1 MALRE
6 ILHTLL
12 SNDRTSVRKEM
23 VTLFLDEVAGT
34 GNGDKTSKYNYI
46 VESYLQYK
54 IIIKRPGLLNKGFD
68 FGIDIEGIKFKNKH
82 NNGFH
87 IPSHSDIFDIL
98 NQVKIKYPN
107 DYSKVKSALLKL
119 FNLEDIDSTKF
130 EHMYFAD
137 YLNNQHPVYIV
148 LLAIKWLFIEQDI
161 TYWNWSG
168 RNMLK
173 ESLEKDGLM

>member
-6 ILHTLL
+6 VLHTLL

-34 GNGDKTSKYNYI
+34 GNGDNTSKYNYI
-46 VESYLQYK
+46 VESYSQYK

-98 NQVKIKYPN
+98 NQVKIKYSN
-107 DYSKVKSALLKL
+107 DYSKVKSAILKL
-119 FNLEDIDSTKF
+119 FNLEDIDSTEF
-130 EHMYFAD
+130 ENMYFAD
-137 YLNNQHPVYIV
+137 YLTNQHPVYIV